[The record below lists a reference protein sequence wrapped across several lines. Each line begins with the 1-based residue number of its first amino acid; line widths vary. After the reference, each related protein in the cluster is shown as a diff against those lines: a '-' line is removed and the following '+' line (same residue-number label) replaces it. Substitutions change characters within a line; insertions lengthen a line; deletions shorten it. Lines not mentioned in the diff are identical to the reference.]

1 MPEFKCNACENR
13 WEETTDAVLGCPS
26 CGSGNVTKQTL
37 FSSERKNTSTN
48 TTTTSNSQSGPEWGA
63 WKYSILG
70 FLIFLGINAALGS
83 YTSVG
88 GDMFLPHPGAG
99 DSLLLLP
106 FSVLFWGFGLLT
118 FLGSVLF
125 LLE

>member
-1 MPEFKCNACENR
+1 MPEFECNACGNR
-13 WEETTDAVLGCPS
+13 WEEITDAFLGCPS
-26 CGSGNVTKQTL
+26 CGSGDVTKHTP
-37 FSSERKNTSTN
+37 FNSERKSTSS
-48 TTTTSNSQSGPEWGA
+48 TTTAAGSSQSDPEWGA
-63 WKYSILG
+63 WKYSMLG
-70 FLIFLGINAALGS
+70 LLIFIGINAVLGP
-83 YTSVG
+83 YTPVG